1 MYVDDNNVIIF
12 WTGGRARI
20 DFYGF
25 FQFFIINQTNLLHQ
39 IMTDLAKFEI
49 HDFLDCIKE
58 I

>member
-1 MYVDDNNVIIF
+1 MDDNNVIIF